1 MSPSISRRRALQLG
15 AAASAFGA
23 VGLTSCSSGGSG
35 EERSNKIVVSTFPFG
50 VEEFTKAV
58 IDPFTEATGIE
69 VELSTGSNADRL
81 SRLRLENGE
90 DGTDVTLMSDTYAAM
105 ADQDGL
111 FQEVTAEKVAA
122 LNDIAEFA
130 VDKAYTG
137 PAYSYQL
144 NGALYRKDKLDAAEA
159 TAWDLY
165 ANSQYSGK
173 IALPDIAVTAG
184 LLTVAGVG
192 SAYGENPYDIDTA
205 FATMSEWAPNVLQF
219 YSSTTEFTNLLTQG
233 EVYGGVAINAFATD
247 LVAAGEP
254 IAWKPV
260 DEGRFMATNRAMIPV
275 GAPNLDGAYQF
286 VDFLLSKKAQQS
298 SAELVGDLPV
308 NLSVDVPKKLTDVVG
323 DLADDPTAAGY
334 QTLDPAEVAPNRP
347 EWVEQFAREVVG
359 A

>member
-1 MSPSISRRRALQLG
+1 AARSPSAQSTSPCSKPPRSNPGPGSWSWRHRSRMWPTAASTCSSPSRQKRNPTPTCASSPMSEQATPSTFVPATKSVCTRGSSTSSTSTEACDSPAPAGTTRVVGRSKPGRNLSMSPSISRRRALQLG

-35 EERSNKIVVSTFPFG
+35 EERSNRIVVSTFPFG

-111 FQEVTAEKVAA
+111 FQEVTAEKGAA

-192 SAYGENPYDIDTA
+192 SAYGEDPYDIDT
-205 FATMSEWAPNVLQF
+205 E
-219 YSSTTEFTNLLTQG
+219 
-233 EVYGGVAINAFATD
+233 I
-247 LVAAGEP
+247 
-254 IAWKPV
+254 
-260 DEGRFMATNRAMIPV
+260 GRA
-275 GAPNLDGAYQF
+275 
-286 VDFLLSKKAQQS
+286 S
-298 SAELVGDLPV
+298 
-308 NLSVDVPKKLTDVVG
+308 
-323 DLADDPTAAGY
+323 
-334 QTLDPAEVAPNRP
+334 
-347 EWVEQFAREVVG
+347 WRE
-359 A
+359 